1 MADYVSGL
9 KLGKKIGN
17 GHFGEVFK
25 ATDTAHG
32 EVAAKVLGRKAHH
45 DETEWDSY
53 KGNALGEAQ
62 HLSKATHRNVV
73 QVHHV
78 VEGDGGNTVV
88 ICMEFCAGGSLQA
101 KFEEG
106 PMPFVAVRRTATE
119 VLLGLSALHSR
130 SMLHRD
136 IKPANILLDGTGVA
150 KLGDFGLV
158 TDDLILGYGS
168 AAGYS
173 DHIAYEVWHGDGT
186 SPKSDIWALGMTLYR
201 LLHGQTWYDETA
213 KPRKLIEHGDFA
225 ETLRWLPH
233 IPKPWRTAIRK
244 MLNDNPYKRYQTAN
258 QALTGI
264 ATLPVEPVWVTTVSP
279 DLLTWEQTK
288 GNRLVKVHWERIS
301 ERQHRW
307 RAWSEPI
314 GAGLNRTL
322 AGSNGIVGQAKALA
336 GMREF
341 FGAN

>member
-1 MADYVSGL
+1 MP
-9 KLGKKIGN
+9 LGA
-17 GHFGEVFK
+17 V
-25 ATDTAHG
+25 
-32 EVAAKVLGRKAHH
+32 RKA
-45 DETEWDSY
+45 
-53 KGNALGEAQ
+53 
-62 HLSKATHRNVV
+62 
-73 QVHHV
+73 
-78 VEGDGGNTVV
+78 
-88 ICMEFCAGGSLQA
+88 
-101 KFEEG
+101 
-106 PMPFVAVRRTATE
+106 ATE

-136 IKPANILLDGTGVA
+136 IKPANILLDGSGVA

-168 AAGYS
+168 AAGYG

-201 LLHGQTWYDETA
+201 LLHGQTWYDETP
-213 KPRKLIEHGDFA
+213 KPRKLIEDGDFV

-233 IPKPWRTAIRK
+233 IPKQWRTAIRK
-244 MLNDNPYKRYQTAN
+244 MLNDNPYKRYQNAN

-264 ATLPVEPVWVTTVSP
+264 AALPVEPIWTTAVSP
-279 DLLTWEQTK
+279 GLVTWEQTK
-288 GNRLVKVHWERIS
+288 GKRLVKVSWERIS

-314 GAGLNRTL
+314 DAGQNRTL
-322 AGSNGIVGQAKALA
+322 AGSDGIVGQAKALA

>member
-17 GHFGEVFK
+17 GHFGDVFK

-32 EVAAKVLGRKAHH
+32 EVAAKVLGRKAQH
-45 DETEWDSY
+45 DEADWDSY

-88 ICMEFCAGGSLQA
+88 ICMEFCPGGSLHA

-106 PMPFVAVRRTATE
+106 PMQLAATKKAATE
-119 VLLGLSALHSR
+119 VLLGLAALHSR

-136 IKPANILLDGTGVA
+136 IKPANILLDGAGVA

-168 AAGYS
+168 GAGYS

-201 LLHGQTWYDETA
+201 LLHGQTWYEESP
-213 KPRKLIEHGDFA
+213 KPRELIENGGFV

-233 IPKPWRTAIRK
+233 IPKRWRTAIRK
-244 MLNDNPYKRYQTAN
+244 MLNDNPYGRYQNAN

-264 ATLPVEPVWVTTVSP
+264 AALPVEPVWTTTVSSG
-279 DLLTWEQTK
+279 LVTWEQTK
-288 GNRLVKVHWERIS
+288 GKRLVKVHWERIS
-301 ERQHRW
+301 DRKHRW
-307 RAWSEPI
+307 RAWSEPL
-314 GAGLNRTL
+314 GSGLTRSL
-322 AGSNGIVGQAKALA
+322 AGSEGIVGQAQALA
-336 GMREF
+336 GMRDF